1 MHKTCCITIIVLPIA
16 TYFLIHTDIIYSC
29 TETEN
34 KSHIESPATVDGAT
48 GRVCDDEVDQSA
60 RDFGSSPPSVLPS
73 ETLQVIYSLNT
84 GITNKHIRYH
94 IITVH
99 ILIKCFSLVRY
110 SNRCYST

>member
-1 MHKTCCITIIVLPIA
+1 MHRKCGITIIISIA
-16 TYFLIHTDIIYSC
+16 TYFLIRTDVIYSC
-29 TETEN
+29 TENEN

-73 ETLQVIYSLNT
+73 ETLQVIYLLNT
-84 GITNKHIRYH
+84 GRTNKQIIYH

-99 ILIKCFSLVRY
+99 ILIECFSLVRY

>member
-1 MHKTCCITIIVLPIA
+1 MLYNNNNIREGKV
-16 TYFLIHTDIIYSC
+16 FSIHTDIIYSC
-29 TETEN
+29 TENEN

-48 GRVCDDEVDQSA
+48 GRVCDDEVDQIA

-73 ETLQVIYSLNT
+73 ETLQVIYLLNT
-84 GITNKHIRYH
+84 GRTNKHIIYH